1 MSSRTR
7 WLIFAVTTPIVLFVA
22 IGGMLGATTTRTPD
36 QASMAPLRVFNDVVE
51 RINGTYV
58 EPVEPDR
65 FMDGAMRGLVEGLDP
80 SSAFLSQEET
90 QAVSSKAALPAGD
103 TGLFVTR
110 QFYVRVVGVR
120 DGSPAARA
128 GIRTGDF
135 VRMIDG
141 KPTRDMS
148 GFTGAR
154 LLRGAP
160 GSKVSLIVLR
170 GSAADP
176 HPVDLVREA
185 ITGDLVTSK
194 RLPGGEGY
202 VRVASFGTGAAAQLR
217 KQIDAV
223 KAAGADRAVIDL
235 RGIAD
240 GAPEEGVLA
249 AKLFIKS
256 GPIATLAGRGPDKTV
271 TSAGAGDGAI
281 TMPVVLLVSDG
292 TANAAEVFAAA
303 LQGAKRAE
311 LVGEPTAG
319 LAAVQ
324 KLIPLPEGR
333 GLWLTYARYLAADG
347 NPIHERGL
355 RPDVA
360 VGEPAVLFGEQ
371 PPATD
376 EMLAAAVTQ
385 LKKAK

>member
-7 WLIFAVTTPIVLFVA
+7 WLIFVVTTPIVLFVA
-22 IGGMLGATTTRTPD
+22 IGGMLGATTSTPD
-36 QASMAPLRVFNDVVE
+36 QASMPALRVFQDVVQ
-51 RINGTYV
+51 RIDATYV
-58 EPVEPDR
+58 EPVEADR
-65 FMDGAMRGLVEGLDP
+65 YMDGAMRGLVDGLDP
-80 SSAFLSQEET
+80 GSAFLSQDET
-90 QAVSSKAALPAGD
+90 QVVSSKTALPAGD
-103 TGLFVTR
+103 TGLIVTR
-110 QFYVRVVGVR
+110 QFYVKVIGVR
-120 DGSPAARA
+120 EGSPAARA
-128 GIRTGDF
+128 GIRSGDF
-135 VRMIDG
+135 LRMIDG

-148 GFTGAR
+148 AFTGTR

-160 GSKVSLIVLR
+160 GSKVSLVVLR

-176 HPVDLVREA
+176 HSVDLVRETVA
-185 ITGDLVTSK
+185 GDLVTSK

-202 VRVASFGTGAAAQLR
+202 VRVSSFGTGAAAQLR

-223 KAAGADRAVIDL
+223 KSAGADRAIIDL
-235 RGIAD
+235 RGTAD
-240 GAPEEGVLA
+240 GAIDEGIAA

-256 GPIATLAGRGPDKTV
+256 GPIATLAGRGSQKTV
-271 TSAGAGDGAI
+271 TSAGSGDGAI
-281 TMPVVLLVSDG
+281 TLPVVLLVSDG

-319 LAAVQ
+319 LAALQ

-360 VGEPAVLFGEQ
+360 IGEPVVLFGEQ

-376 EMLAAAVTQ
+376 DMLATAVTQ
-385 LKKAK
+385 VKKAK

>member
-7 WLIFAVTTPIVLFVA
+7 WLVFVVTTPIVLFVA
-22 IGGMLGATTTRTPD
+22 IGGMLGATTSAPD
-36 QASMAPLRVFNDVVE
+36 QASMAPLRVFHDVVD

-65 FMDGAMRGLVEGLDP
+65 FMDGAMRGLVDGLDP

-90 QAVSSKAALPAGD
+90 QAVGSKTALPAGD
-103 TGLFVTR
+103 TGLIVSR
-110 QFYVRVVGVR
+110 QFYVRVIGVR

-128 GIRTGDF
+128 GIRSGDF
-135 VRMIDG
+135 LRMIDG

-148 GFTGAR
+148 GFTGTR
-154 LLRGAP
+154 MLRGAP
-160 GSKVSLIVLR
+160 GSKVSLVVLR

-202 VRVASFGTGAAAQLR
+202 VRVASFGAGAAAQLK

-223 KAAGADRAVIDL
+223 KTAGSDRVIIDL
-235 RGIAD
+235 RATAD
-240 GAPEEGVLA
+240 GAIDEGITA

-256 GPIATLAGRGPDKTV
+256 GPIATLAGRGSDKTV
-271 TSAGAGDGAI
+271 TSAGSGDGAI
-281 TMPVVLLVSDG
+281 TLPVVLLVSDG

-303 LQGAKRAE
+303 LQGAKRAS

-333 GLWLTYARYLAADG
+333 GLWLTYARYLAPDG

-360 VGEPAVLFGEQ
+360 VGEPVVTFGEQ

-376 EMLAAAVTQ
+376 DMLAAAVTEV
-385 LKKAK
+385 KKVR